1 MATTTPTRRRP
12 PSRPRR
18 PPVRRRA
25 KKTRRSWLWRYRRV
39 LFLLAFLV
47 ATAGAGV
54 LFVLFQA
61 PLPPAPSLAS
71 LKQTT
76 FLTDANGQRLATF
89 HGAENRTIVTLDKVP
104 PIVRQAVVAVE
115 DRNFYEHSGVDP
127 IGITRALIT
136 DLRHRNVKQG
146 GSTITQQYVKNTYVG
161 RERSAWRKI
170 REAVISVKLER
181 QLTKDEILERY
192 LNTIYFGR
200 GAYGVQAAA
209 QAYFGR
215 DVTELGLPEA
225 AFLAGIIRSPE
236 RADPAV
242 DPDLAEQRRRLTLR
256 SMERDGY
263 ITGAQRR
270 QVEATPLWGIS
281 GYVVPREQLA
291 RQTEVALPDKGTQY
305 FVEYVRRFLVDR
317 YGEQAVYG
325 GGLRVRTTLDLTA
338 QARAYDAVYGFLDR
352 RGDPSGALVA
362 MDPDGRVKAMV
373 GGRDFATLKVNLAA
387 GRAGGGVGRQAGS
400 TFKVFALAQAVRE
413 GYTVESAFAAPKQ
426 VEFELAG
433 GEMWRPSN
441 YEGASYPRMNL
452 VDATKKSV
460 NTVYAQLVMLLGPEK
475 VAQMAEEMGVTSD
488 LAPHPSLVLG
498 TQNVSV
504 LEMATAYNT
513 LANRGVR
520 ADPQVVLEVTDADGN
535 RIETF
540 HPDRRRV
547 LEREQADVV
556 NSVLRQVVESGTGA
570 EAAFGKPSAGKTGTT
585 QDYGDAW
592 YIGYTPKLTAAV
604 WMGYPEGQ
612 SHRMLNVHGKKVSG
626 GTWPAVIFRRFMSTA
641 TRDLDTGDFPRVTR
655 FPGKVLKGDR
665 ISFRD
670 VSPTTTSAT
679 DAGSTATTA
688 VSSPAAST
696 PAAPATT
703 ASPTTTAPTP
713 TTSPPTTAAPTP
725 STTEPPKRGGGGG
738 PLLP

>member
-1 MATTTPTRRRP
+1 M
-12 PSRPRR
+12 
-18 PPVRRRA
+18 
-25 KKTRRSWLWRYRRV
+25 WRYRRV

-71 LKQTT
+71 LQQTT

-89 HGAENRTIVTLDKVP
+89 HGAENRTVVTLDKVP

-136 DLRHRNVKQG
+136 DLRHRDVKQG

-242 DPDLAEQRRRLTLR
+242 DPELAEQRRRLTLR

-263 ITGAQRR
+263 ITAAQRR
-270 QVEATPLWGIS
+270 EIEATPLWGIS
-281 GYVVPREQLA
+281 GYVLPREQLA

-305 FVEYVRRFLVDR
+305 FVEYVRRFLIDR

-338 QARAYDAVYGFLDR
+338 QGQAYDAVYGFLNR
-352 RGDPSGALVA
+352 SGDPAGALVA

-373 GGRDFATLKVNLAA
+373 GGRDFTTLKVNLAA

-413 GYTVESAFAAPKQ
+413 GYTVESAFPAPKQ
-426 VEFELAG
+426 VEFELSG

-475 VAQMAEEMGVTSD
+475 VAQMAGEMGVTSD
-488 LAPHPSLVLG
+488 LAPHPSIVLG

-535 RIETF
+535 KIETF

-556 NSVLRQVVESGTGA
+556 NSVLRQVVESGTGS

-655 FPGKVLKGDR
+655 FPGKILKGDR

-670 VSPTTTSAT
+670 VSPSTTSETRTAGVSTPATTTA
-679 DAGSTATTA
+679 
-688 VSSPAAST
+688 SPAAST
-696 PAAPATT
+696 PPATT
-703 ASPTTTAPTP
+703 ASAPTTAPSP
-713 TTSPPTTAAPTP
+713 TTSPPTTAPPPPT
-725 STTEPPKRGGGGG
+725 TTEPPKRGNG
-738 PLLP
+738 PILP

>member
-1 MATTTPTRRRP
+1 M
-12 PSRPRR
+12 
-18 PPVRRRA
+18 
-25 KKTRRSWLWRYRRV
+25 

-47 ATAGAGV
+47 ATAAAGL

-71 LKQTT
+71 LNQTT
-76 FLTDANGQRLATF
+76 FLTDASGQRLATF
-89 HGAENRTIVTLDKVP
+89 HGAENRTVVTLDKVP

-115 DRNFYEHSGVDP
+115 DRNFYRHSGVDP

-136 DLRHRNVKQG
+136 DLRHRDVKQG

-200 GAYGVQAAA
+200 GAYGVQAAS
-209 QAYFGR
+209 QAYFGK
-215 DVTELGLPEA
+215 DVTALGLPEA

-242 DPDLAEQRRRLTLR
+242 NPELAEQRRRLTLR

-263 ITGAQRR
+263 ITATQRR

-325 GGLRVRTTLDLTA
+325 GGLRVRTTLDLAMQA
-338 QARAYDAVYGFLDR
+338 QAYDAVYGFLNR
-352 RGDPSGALVA
+352 SNDPAGALVA

-373 GGRDFATLKVNLAA
+373 GGKDFATFKVNLAA

-413 GYTVESAFAAPKQ
+413 GYTVESAFPAPKQ

-452 VDATKKSV
+452 VDATESSV
-460 NTVYAQLVMLLGPEK
+460 NTVYAQLVMLLGPDK
-475 VAQMAEEMGVTSD
+475 VAQMASEMGVTSE
-488 LAPHPSLVLG
+488 LAPHPSIVLG

-520 ADPQVVLEVTDADGN
+520 ADPQVVLEVTDAEGN

-556 NSVLRQVVESGTGA
+556 NTVLRQVVESGTGA

-592 YIGYTPKLTAAV
+592 YIGYTPRLTAAV

-626 GTWPAVIFRRFMSTA
+626 GTWPAVIFRRFMSAA
-641 TRDLDTGDFPRVTR
+641 TRDLDTGDFPRISR
-655 FPGKVLKGDR
+655 FPGKVLRGDR
-665 ISFRD
+665 ITFRD
-670 VSPTTTSAT
+670 VSPTTTPETGS
-679 DAGSTATTA
+679 DGSTATTPA
-688 VSSPAAST
+688 TGDRDDAPAAST
-696 PAAPATT
+696 PTAPATT
-703 ASPTTTAPTP
+703 APPPTAPPAP
-713 TTSPPTTAAPTP
+713 TTSPPTTAPAPT
-725 STTEPPKRGGGGG
+725 TTEPPKRGGGGG
-738 PLLP
+738 PILP